1 MHGGGEYF
9 ISMIYAIKTLLETV
23 MKSTSTI
30 CNYWLLKYN
39 SIK

>member
-1 MHGGGEYF
+1 MHGGGGKYF
-9 ISMIYAIKTLLETV
+9 ISMIYAIETLLETV
-23 MKSTSTI
+23 MKSTI